1 MTVLRHQGCATQA
14 AVSVPFCEGFCPGA
28 ARYSMGARATQCPCI
43 CCKKTRAHQEV
54 VTMQC
59 PNGTAFQ
66 HTYTHVDECSCGP
79 SCVSSAQAPEDST
92 PNFPTY
98 GSTIV

>member
-1 MTVLRHQGCATQA
+1 
-14 AVSVPFCEGFCPGA
+14 
-28 ARYSMGARATQCPCI
+28 MGARATQCPCI
-43 CCKKTRAHQEV
+43 CCKETRAHQEV

-92 PNFPTY
+92 PNFPIY
-98 GSTIV
+98 GSTTV